1 MAASV
6 TAQNTPRQ
14 PANAMTALPASGA
27 RIGDT
32 LNTSISSDISRAA
45 SVPVCRSRTTAR
57 GIAMPA
63 AAPRP
68 CTKRSAISLW
78 ISVASAQPTLA
89 SANSTQP
96 EVHRRLAPHHVR
108 DRPVEQLARAQRDE
122 ERRQAHLHRA
132 DVGIQAL
139 TDGRQGRQVHVDGE
153 GADGREQAQ
162 QQGHLEER
170 RRTH

>member
-1 MAASV
+1 MARPATAAMV

-14 PANAMTALPASGA
+14 PVKAMTRLPASGA

-68 CTKRSAISLW
+68 CTKRSAIRVW
-78 ISVASAQPTLA
+78 MSVASAQPTLA
-89 SANSTQP
+89 SANSTSP
-96 EVHRRLAPHHVR
+96 AYSGGL
-108 DRPVEQLARAQRDE
+108 RPTMSEI
-122 ERRQAHLHRA
+122 
-132 DVGIQAL
+132 GP
-139 TDGRQGRQVHVDGE
+139 
-153 GADGREQAQ
+153 
-162 QQGHLEER
+162 
-170 RRTH
+170 